1 MQLNIRLYASLY
13 AACNQAFCL
22 NGINMNNARADVGDT
37 TLYAACTRG
46 YALVVKVLLAFD
58 EMEVNKAR
66 IDYYY

>member
-13 AACNQAFCL
+13 AACKQAF